1 MKTDSTNKNM
11 EILEK
16 AFGQSLQQV
25 RKEKKMSQ
33 EELGMKSGFHRTYIS
48 LLERGQKSPSLR
60 TLFGL
65 AAALEVEPVHF
76 VQLLQ
81 TRMKMINDSL
91 REN

>member
-1 MKTDSTNKNM
+1 M
-11 EILEK
+11 EILET
-16 AFGQSLQQV
+16 AFGLSLQQI
-25 RKEKKMSQ
+25 RKEKRLSQ

-76 VQLLQ
+76 VQLVQKRL
-81 TRMKMINDSL
+81 TK
-91 REN
+91 